1 MATRKR
7 SATTKRKKKTGRDGD
22 GDRKQSK
29 RLKDVTEIDFRD
41 ANLLRKCMTEQ
52 GKILPARLI
61 GATAKQQRQVARA
74 IRRARAIGFIS

>member
-1 MATRKR
+1 MATGKR
-7 SATTKRKKKTGRDGD
+7 SATKTRKRTGNDTS
-22 GDRKQSK
+22 GDRRQSK
-29 RLKDVTEIDFRD
+29 RLKDVAEIDFRD
-41 ANLLRKCMTEQ
+41 SNLLRKCMTEQ

>member
-7 SATTKRKKKTGRDGD
+7 STTTKKRKRSGNDL

-29 RLKDVTEIDFRD
+29 RLKDITEIDFRD
-41 ANLLRKCMTEQ
+41 SNLLRKCMTEQ